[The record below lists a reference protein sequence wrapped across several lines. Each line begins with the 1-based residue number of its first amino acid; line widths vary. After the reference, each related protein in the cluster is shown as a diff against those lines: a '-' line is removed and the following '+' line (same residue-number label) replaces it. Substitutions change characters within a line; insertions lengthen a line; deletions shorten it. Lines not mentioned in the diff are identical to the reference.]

1 MLEALDRRPS
11 LAQASDFTVTPWL
24 VTPGVPVSCF
34 LSGALVGLWFT
45 VWPTEVSSESGLCLA
60 RPISL
65 KVPDPVV
72 ARWMFVECVG
82 WLRKAV
88 CSAHK
93 CTHTRGASALS
104 LSVLTSPAPGSFFCL
119 LSVLI
124 LTCCL
129 LGDPVYMP
137 GRHCAVLYVS
147 CLTDSP

>member
-104 LSVLTSPAPGSFFCL
+104 LSVLTPPAPGSFFCL
-119 LSVLI
+119 LSSHSY
-124 LTCCL
+124 L
-129 LGDPVYMP
+129 LFIRRPSIYA
-137 GRHCAVLYVS
+137 RQALCSALFQLSH
-147 CLTDSP
+147 